1 MSPVHQ
7 NHSVF
12 LVANL
17 IDFTELQYS
26 TLMCALKVFE
36 SSGEYGTIQ
45 RLSTSISMFR
55 TFRTTDLPPS
65 STDRQRYS
73 GYPSLPVIV
82 SETTQFS
89 LGYRF
94 VHFPSDMHDELLLNA
109 PHGPWIIFLVTTS
122 NKFGSMCLSGISA
135 EMI

>member
-1 MSPVHQ
+1 MY
-7 NHSVF
+7 
-12 LVANL
+12 L

-26 TLMCALKVFE
+26 TLMCALKVFK

-55 TFRTTDLPPS
+55 TFRTTDLPRS
-65 STDRQRYS
+65 STDSRRYR
-73 GYPSLPVIV
+73 GYPSLSVIV
-82 SETTQFS
+82 SETYF

-109 PHGPWIIFLVTTS
+109 PHGPWIMFLLTMS
-122 NKFGSMCLSGISA
+122 NNFGSMCLPGISA

>member
-1 MSPVHQ
+1 MY
-7 NHSVF
+7 
-12 LVANL
+12 L
-17 IDFTELQYS
+17 IDFSELQYS
-26 TLMCALKVFE
+26 TLMSALKVFE

-65 STDRQRYS
+65 STDHRRYS

-82 SETTQFS
+82 SETNF

-94 VHFPSDMHDELLLNA
+94 VHFPSDMHDELLLNV

>member
-1 MSPVHQ
+1 MY
-7 NHSVF
+7 
-12 LVANL
+12 L

-26 TLMCALKVFE
+26 TLMCAFKVFE

-55 TFRTTDLPPS
+55 TFRTSGLPPS
-65 STDRQRYS
+65 STDHQRYS
-73 GYPSLPVIV
+73 GYLSLPVIA
-82 SETTQFS
+82 SETNF
-89 LGYRF
+89 LGYSF